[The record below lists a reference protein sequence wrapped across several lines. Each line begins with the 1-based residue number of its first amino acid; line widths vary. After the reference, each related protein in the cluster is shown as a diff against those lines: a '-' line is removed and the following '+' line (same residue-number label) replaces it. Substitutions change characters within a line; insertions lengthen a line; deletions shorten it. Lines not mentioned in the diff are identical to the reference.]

1 MIAVG
6 LMSGTSLDGI
16 DAALVRLV
24 PRGQSYEVD
33 LLDFQTTKFE
43 EADLHALRNVLPPN
57 SGSTRAVAELHRSL
71 GEVFAQAA
79 VRVAGET
86 EVDYV
91 ASHGQTIYH
100 DGNARTT
107 LQIGDPFRIREAMN
121 RTVCYDFR
129 SADCA
134 AGGQGAPLVPYVD
147 ALLLTSDSEDRV
159 AVNIG
164 GIANLTVIPRR
175 SAPADVV
182 AFDSGPGNML
192 IDAFVQSRTNG
203 DAPFDRDG
211 KLALAGTVDA
221 GALEAMLTNPYFALA
236 PPKSTGRERF
246 GAQFL
251 RKHADHLDHLC
262 LEDGVATLTALSAAA
277 LADAIKSTAPARA
290 RVLISGG
297 GAENPAILRELQQRL
312 PEHRVERSDSMN
324 LPADSKEAVAFAIL
338 GYETLRAR
346 AANVARVT
354 GAKGPVVLGAIAP
367 HDLFDLIEK
376 VRLECRV

>member
-16 DAALVRLV
+16 DAALVRLL

-33 LLDFQTTKFE
+33 LLNFQTTKFE
-43 EADLHALRNVLPPN
+43 ESDLHALHNVLPPN

-71 GEVFAQAA
+71 GEAFAQAA

-107 LQIGDPFRIREAMN
+107 LQIGDPFRIREAMQ

-192 IDAFVQSRTNG
+192 IDAFVQSRTQG

-211 KLALAGTVDA
+211 KLALAGSVDGA
-221 GALEAMLTNPYFALA
+221 ALEAMLTNPYFALA

-251 RKHADHLDHLC
+251 RKHADHLDALR

-277 LADAIKSTAPARA
+277 LADAIKSSAPPRA
-290 RVLISGG
+290 RVLVSGG
-297 GAENPAILRELQQRL
+297 GADNPAILRELQQRL

-367 HDLFDLIEK
+367 HDLFELIEK
-376 VRLECRV
+376 VRLECRA

>member
-24 PRGQSYEVD
+24 PRGRSYEVD
-33 LLDFQTTKFE
+33 LLNFQTTTFD
-43 EADLHALRNVLPPN
+43 DLDRQALHNVLPPN
-57 SGSTRAVAELHRSL
+57 SGSTRAVAELHASL
-71 GEVFAQAA
+71 GDAFARAA
-79 VRVAGET
+79 LRVAGET
-86 EVDYV
+86 EVDFV
-91 ASHGQTIYH
+91 ASHGQTVYH
-100 DGNARTT
+100 DGNAQTT
-107 LQIGDPFRIREAMN
+107 LQIGDPFRIREAMK

-175 SAPADVV
+175 AVPADVI

-211 KLALAGTVDA
+211 KLALAGKVDA
-221 GALEAMLTNPYFALA
+221 AALEAMLTNPYFALA

-251 RKHADHLDHLC
+251 RKHADHLDALT

-277 LADAIKSTAPARA
+277 LADAIKSSAPPRA

-297 GAENPAILRELQQRL
+297 GAKNPAILRDLQERL
-312 PEHRVERSDSMN
+312 PQHRVELSDSMN
-324 LPADSKEAVAFAIL
+324 LPANSKEAVAFSIL
-338 GYETLRAR
+338 GYETLRER
-346 AANVARVT
+346 AANVPRVT

-367 HDLFDLIEK
+367 HDLFELIEK

>member
-24 PRGQSYEVD
+24 PRGESYEVD

-43 EADLHALRNVLPPN
+43 ESDLHALCNVLPPN
-57 SGSTRAVAELHRSL
+57 SGSTRAVAELHRAL
-71 GEVFAQAA
+71 GEAFARAGL
-79 VRVAGET
+79 RVAGET
-86 EVDYV
+86 RVDFV

-100 DGNARTT
+100 DGNAQTT
-107 LQIGDPFRIREAMN
+107 LQIGDPFIIREAMQK
-121 RTVCYDFR
+121 TVCYDFR

-147 ALLLTSDSEDRV
+147 ALLLASDSEDRV

-164 GIANLTVIPRR
+164 GIANLTVIPRK
-175 SAPADVV
+175 SAPPDVV
-182 AFDSGPGNML
+182 AFDTGPGNML
-192 IDAFVQSRTNG
+192 IDAFVHSRTKG

-211 KLALAGTVDA
+211 KLGLAGSVDA
-221 GALEAMLTNPYFALA
+221 GALDAMLANPYFALA

-251 RKHADHLDHLC
+251 HKHADRLDPLS

-277 LADAIKSTAPARA
+277 LADAIKSAAPPRA
-290 RVLISGG
+290 RVLVSGG
-297 GAENPAILRELQQRL
+297 GAENPAILRELRQRL
-312 PEHRVERSDSMN
+312 PEHRVERSESMN

-338 GYETLRAR
+338 GYETLRER

-354 GAKGPVVLGAIAP
+354 GARGAVVLGAIAP
-367 HDLFDLIEK
+367 HELSDLMEQ

>member
-16 DAALVRLV
+16 DAALVRLL

-33 LLDFQTTKFE
+33 LLNFETTKF
-43 EADLHALRNVLPPN
+43 ADSDRQALHNVLPPN

-71 GEVFAQAA
+71 GEAFAAAA
-79 VRVAGET
+79 VQVAGET

-107 LQIGDPFRIREAMN
+107 LQIGDPFRIREAMQ

-129 SADCA
+129 SADTA

-192 IDAFVQSRTNG
+192 IDAFVQSRTQG

-211 KLALAGTVDA
+211 KLALAGSVDA
-221 GALEAMLTNPYFALA
+221 GTLEAMLTNPYFALR

-251 RKHADHLDHLC
+251 RKHGDHLDALS

-277 LADAIKSTAPARA
+277 LADAIKSSAPPRA
-290 RVLISGG
+290 RVLVSGG
-297 GAENPAILRELQQRL
+297 GADNPAILRELQQRL
-312 PEHRVERSDSMN
+312 PQHRVERSDSMN
-324 LPADSKEAVAFAIL
+324 VPADSKEAVAFAIL

-354 GAKGPVVLGAIAP
+354 GANESVVLGAIAP
-367 HDLFDLIEK
+367 HSLFELLEK
-376 VRLECRV
+376 VRVECRV

>member
-24 PRGQSYEVD
+24 PRGESYEVD

-43 EADLHALRNVLPPN
+43 ESDLHALRNVLPPN
-57 SGSTRAVAELHRSL
+57 SGSTRAVAELHRAL
-71 GEVFAQAA
+71 GEAFARAGL
-79 VRVAGET
+79 RVAGET
-86 EVDYV
+86 RVDFV

-100 DGNARTT
+100 DGNAQTT
-107 LQIGDPFRIREAMN
+107 LQIGDPFIIREAMQK
-121 RTVCYDFR
+121 TVCYDFR

-147 ALLLTSDSEDRV
+147 ALLLASDSEDRV

-164 GIANLTVIPRR
+164 GIANLTVIPRK
-175 SAPADVV
+175 SASPDVV
-182 AFDSGPGNML
+182 AFDTGPGNML
-192 IDAFVQSRTNG
+192 IDAFVHSRTKG

-211 KLALAGTVDA
+211 KLGLAGSVDA
-221 GALEAMLTNPYFALA
+221 GALDAMLANPYFALA

-251 RKHADHLDHLC
+251 RKHADRLDPLS

-277 LADAIKSTAPARA
+277 LADAIKSAAPPRA
-290 RVLISGG
+290 RVLVSGG
-297 GAENPAILRELQQRL
+297 GAENPAILRELRQRL
-312 PEHRVERSDSMN
+312 PEHRVERSESMN

-338 GYETLRAR
+338 GYETLRER

-354 GAKGPVVLGAIAP
+354 GARRAVVLGAIAP
-367 HDLFDLIEK
+367 HELSDLMEQ

>member
-1 MIAVG
+1 
-6 LMSGTSLDGI
+6 
-16 DAALVRLV
+16 
-24 PRGQSYEVD
+24 
-33 LLDFQTTKFE
+33 
-43 EADLHALRNVLPPN
+43 
-57 SGSTRAVAELHRSL
+57 
-71 GEVFAQAA
+71 
-79 VRVAGET
+79 
-86 EVDYV
+86 
-91 ASHGQTIYH
+91 
-100 DGNARTT
+100 
-107 LQIGDPFRIREAMN
+107 
-121 RTVCYDFR
+121 
-129 SADCA
+129 
-134 AGGQGAPLVPYVD
+134 
-147 ALLLTSDSEDRV
+147 
-159 AVNIG
+159 
-164 GIANLTVIPRR
+164 
-175 SAPADVV
+175 
-182 AFDSGPGNML
+182 ML

>member
-33 LLDFQTTKFE
+33 LMNFQTTKFE
-43 EADLHALRNVLPPN
+43 ESDRHALHNVLPPN

-71 GEVFAQAA
+71 GDAFAQAA
-79 VRVAGET
+79 LRVAGET
-86 EVDYV
+86 EVDYI

-107 LQIGDPFRIREAMN
+107 LQIGDAFRIREAMQ

-175 SAPADVV
+175 STPADVV

-211 KLALAGTVDA
+211 KLALAGSVDA
-221 GALEAMLTNPYFALA
+221 GALDAMLTNPYFALA

-251 RKHADHLDHLC
+251 RKHADHLDALC

-277 LADAIKSTAPARA
+277 LADAIKSSAPPHARI
-290 RVLISGG
+290 LISGG
-297 GAENPAILRELQQRL
+297 GADNPAILCELQKRL

-367 HDLFDLIEK
+367 HDLFDLIQK